1 MDWYP
6 LWNSLRIALISC
18 AAVFFLGI
26 FAAYYIARLPRVIK
40 GVLDVLLTLPMV
52 LPPTVVGY
60 FLLLLFGAKRPLGIF
75 FMQHFGVKLVMNW
88 YSAIFASIVVAFPLM
103 YRTARG
109 AFESFDETLAWSAQ
123 TLGQSDTW
131 IFWRVRMPACR
142 QGILAGTVLAFARA
156 LGEYGATSMIAG
168 YTPGKTATIA
178 TTVYQLWRTN
188 DELGAMRGCWGYRH
202 FGGGAAGGEP
212 AGEKTESGCPEMSLE
227 INIEKKLDGFTLRA
241 AFTAGNTSTAL
252 LGASGCGKSMTL
264 RCIAGIVK
272 PDRGRI
278 VLDGRVLFDSD
289 RHIDL
294 PPQQRGVGLL
304 FQNYALFPN
313 MTVEQ
318 NILCGLKTEK
328 DPAAR
333 RAACAEMLRTMRLEE
348 LAKRYPAQLSG
359 GQQQRAALARIL
371 VGKPR
376 ILMLDEPFSALD
388 SYLREEVE
396 GEVGSLLANFAGTAL
411 LVTHN
416 RDEAYRLCKE
426 MIVLN
431 EGQVLR
437 TGSTK
442 AVFADPQSIAAARL
456 TGCKNILPCTPLD
469 SHTVRLDGWN
479 TTLRL
484 ALPVPAGCTAV
495 GIRAHDFTRCA
506 ADAPNA
512 IPVKAVS
519 TSENPFDWTLI
530 CTPPEGTAQLWW
542 KVSKKSLC
550 SAAPAAPQHLCAA
563 PESIMP
569 LKD

>member
-1 MDWYP
+1 
-6 LWNSLRIALISC
+6 
-18 AAVFFLGI
+18 
-26 FAAYYIARLPRVIK
+26 
-40 GVLDVLLTLPMV
+40 
-52 LPPTVVGY
+52 
-60 FLLLLFGAKRPLGIF
+60 
-75 FMQHFGVKLVMNW
+75 
-88 YSAIFASIVVAFPLM
+88 
-103 YRTARG
+103 
-109 AFESFDETLAWSAQ
+109 
-123 TLGQSDTW
+123 
-131 IFWRVRMPACR
+131 
-142 QGILAGTVLAFARA
+142 
-156 LGEYGATSMIAG
+156 
-168 YTPGKTATIA
+168 
-178 TTVYQLWRTN
+178 
-188 DELGAMRGCWGYRH
+188 
-202 FGGGAAGGEP
+202 
-212 AGEKTESGCPEMSLE
+212 MSLE
-227 INIEKKLDGFTLRA
+227 VNIEKKLDGFTLRA

-318 NILCGLKTEK
+318 NILCGLKAEK

-333 RAACAEMLRTMRLEE
+333 RAACAEMLRAMRLEA
-348 LAKRYPAQLSG
+348 LAKRFPAQLSG
-359 GQQQRAALARIL
+359 GQQQRTALARIL

-396 GEVGSLLANFAGTAL
+396 GEVGSLLASFAGTAL

-437 TGSTK
+437 AGTTK
-442 AVFADPQSIAAARL
+442 AVFADPQSVAAARL

-469 SHTVRLDGWN
+469 SHTVRLDGWD

-484 ALPVPAGCTAV
+484 AQPVPAGCTAV
-495 GIRAHDFTRCA
+495 GIRAHDFALCT

-519 TSENPFDWTLI
+519 TSENPFDWNLI
-530 CTPPEGTAQLWW
+530 CTSPEGTAQLWW
-542 KVSKKSLC
+542 KVGKKSLS
-550 SAAPAAPQHLCAA
+550 SAAPAAPQYLCAA

-569 LKD
+569 LKG

>member
-1 MDWYP
+1 
-6 LWNSLRIALISC
+6 
-18 AAVFFLGI
+18 
-26 FAAYYIARLPRVIK
+26 
-40 GVLDVLLTLPMV
+40 
-52 LPPTVVGY
+52 
-60 FLLLLFGAKRPLGIF
+60 
-75 FMQHFGVKLVMNW
+75 
-88 YSAIFASIVVAFPLM
+88 
-103 YRTARG
+103 
-109 AFESFDETLAWSAQ
+109 
-123 TLGQSDTW
+123 
-131 IFWRVRMPACR
+131 
-142 QGILAGTVLAFARA
+142 
-156 LGEYGATSMIAG
+156 
-168 YTPGKTATIA
+168 
-178 TTVYQLWRTN
+178 
-188 DELGAMRGCWGYRH
+188 
-202 FGGGAAGGEP
+202 
-212 AGEKTESGCPEMSLE
+212 MSLE
-227 INIEKKLDGFTLRA
+227 VNIEKKLDGFTLRA

-278 VLDGRVLFDSD
+278 VLDGRVLFDSAQ
-289 RHIDL
+289 HIDL

-318 NILCGLKTEK
+318 NIRCGLKAEK

-333 RAACAEMLRTMRLEE
+333 RAACAEMLRAMRLET

-437 TGSTK
+437 AGKTK
-442 AVFADPQSIAAARL
+442 EVFADPQSVAAARL

-469 SHTVRLDGWN
+469 SRTVRLDGWGVP
-479 TTLRL
+479 LRL

-495 GIRAHDFTRCA
+495 GIRAHDFTPCA

-519 TSENPFDWTLI
+519 TSENPFDWNLI
-530 CTPPEGTAQLWW
+530 CTSPEGTAQLWW
-542 KVSKKSLC
+542 KVGKTSL
-550 SAAPAAPQHLCAA
+550 SAAAPEPPQYLCAA

-569 LKD
+569 LKG